1 MDRRERKGVG
11 FAPSSIH
18 PLRPLRIAL
27 LLPVQFS
34 SIAWTFHLSKR
45 LCRPPFLLSSLREEG
60 ETSQTLVASAGEE
73 EEGKAC
79 GKSVRVKAIFRRS
92 FSFHPRKEYH
102 AFLLLAIYLTTTK
115 FLRNRFSPSAI
126 QTANYLR
133 SRRSTFNTGRENT
146 YITFVIGGED
156 EWLSTVAV
164 FASYNSF
171 NSGKMKFFRP
181 LFLSLSLVQARLI
194 EGTDENYRTRSVI
207 NLWFQV
213 YFN

>member
-1 MDRRERKGVG
+1 MDKRRGRRGLVLLQVQFIPFGPFVSLYYCRYNFPLSRGRSICRNDFVVLPLPPWGRREKL
-11 FAPSSIH
+11 A
-18 PLRPLRIAL
+18 
-27 LLPVQFS
+27 
-34 SIAWTFHLSKR
+34 R
-45 LCRPPFLLSSLREEG
+45 LWWH
-60 ETSQTLVASAGEE
+60 AGEE

-102 AFLLLAIYLTTTK
+102 SFLLLAIYLTTTK

-164 FASYNSF
+164 FASYNLF

>member
-1 MDRRERKGVG
+1 MLYRWIDGEEGRGWFCSK
-11 FAPSSIH
+11 FNSSPSAPSYRFI
-18 PLRPLRIAL
+18 IAGTIFL
-27 LLPVQFS
+27 YRVDV
-34 SIAWTFHLSKR
+34 
-45 LCRPPFLLSSLREEG
+45 PFVETTLSSSLLFLPPSLGEEG

-102 AFLLLAIYLTTTK
+102 PFHLLLAIYLTTTK

-156 EWLSTVAV
+156 E
-164 FASYNSF
+164 
-171 NSGKMKFFRP
+171 
-181 LFLSLSLVQARLI
+181 
-194 EGTDENYRTRSVI
+194 
-207 NLWFQV
+207 
-213 YFN
+213 

>member
-1 MDRRERKGVG
+1 MDVPFVETTL
-11 FAPSSIH
+11 SSS
-18 PLRPLRIAL
+18 L
-27 LLPVQFS
+27 
-34 SIAWTFHLSKR
+34 
-45 LCRPPFLLSSLREEG
+45 FLLSSLREEG
-60 ETSQTLVASAGEE
+60 ETSQTLVASAGEK

-102 AFLLLAIYLTTTK
+102 PFHLLLAIYLTTTK
-115 FLRNRFSPSAI
+115 FLQNRFSPSAI

-181 LFLSLSLVQARLI
+181 LFLSLSCTSSIDRRDGWKLSSTIGNQSLI
-194 EGTDENYRTRSVI
+194 PSI
-207 NLWFQV
+207 F
-213 YFN
+213 